1 MFLCCEL
8 KWSTRDFDEIKI
20 PFLNGFYS
28 CQSFKDLDQKNFLA
42 NSLNHVQSP
51 FPFRCSSDGEGDVK
65 RLLQVPAKMHVTRI
79 SLIADKCSD
88 FFSLWCYCT
97 CYWMLLR
104 VFSITLNVSI
114 KAFYAI
120 NIMLNVLVHSSQLC
134 STFTIQREWNNAW
147 KNLLNN
153 KNVETS
159 IAWERIS
166 SVCLQHLVE

>member
-88 FFSLWCYCT
+88 FFFAL
-97 CYWMLLR
+97 MLLHML
-104 VFSITLNVSI
+104 LNVVEGFQHNVECFHQSI
-114 KAFYAI
+114 LCYQHYVECFGALFA
-120 NIMLNVLVHSSQLC
+120 IMLNVYDTKRVK
-134 STFTIQREWNNAW
+134 QRM
-147 KNLLNN
+147 K
-153 KNVETS
+153 KSVE
-159 IAWERIS
+159 
-166 SVCLQHLVE
+166 Q